1 MLSGAAGDSAAAVIF
16 DGDDMPDDVLAGCF
30 RQELPLSE
38 RCIEA
43 DVFTYAG
50 RTLVIARPA
59 APLHDRFS
67 ASMRIK
73 RNSGTR

>member
-16 DGDDMPDDVLAGCF
+16 EGDDMPDDVLAGCI
-30 RQELPLSE
+30 RQELTLSE

-43 DVFTYAG
+43 DVFTYDG

-59 APLHDRFS
+59 APLRDRFS
-67 ASMRIK
+67 ANMRIK
-73 RNSGTR
+73 RNGGTR